1 MEIYAFSIM
10 RKWKWVFIA
19 VVFLAG
25 LYTSLKYGTRRFTEP
40 FQPRC
45 PDILVQKGSEIWL
58 KNSKLAEIPGVNP
71 VKFRNLEEYTE
82 FVEWQ
87 QSQKID
93 CPVLFLQHSFDA
105 QNESSFK
112 VAPAPG
118 LRVDTTRG
126 NKLTD
131 ATRGNPPFNR
141 NSYPAMDLY
150 NQDVGRR
157 TVLDVY
163 GDVGE
168 TQAQSANPMDPNWG
182 GAEYSMAAIN
192 AGNYAGDE
200 VYKFVPQNVGTMGPV
215 HRAPGERDLRILSEP
230 NSTSR
235 DLPYLESA
243 GNYIDMPKQSLNVY
257 ETPRNNPP
265 GKGSAS
271 VPMEKMKQ
279 TVLAQEKIDDARKI

>member
-1 MEIYAFSIM
+1 M
-10 RKWKWVFIA
+10 RKWKWAFIA

-25 LYTSLKYGTRRFTEP
+25 LYTSLNYGTSRFTEP

-45 PDILVQKGSEIWL
+45 PNILVQKGSEIWL
-58 KNSKLAEIPGVNP
+58 KNTKLAEIPGVNP
-71 VKFRNLEEYTE
+71 VKFHNLEEYTE

-87 QSQKID
+87 RSQKID

-105 QNESSFK
+105 QNESSYK

-126 NKLTD
+126 NKLND
-131 ATRGNPPFNR
+131 ATRGNPPYNR
-141 NSYPAMDLY
+141 NSYPAMDAH
-150 NQDVGRR
+150 NQDVGRP

-168 TQAQSANPMDPNWG
+168 TQAQSASPMDPNWG
-182 GAEYSMAAIN
+182 GAEYSMAAVN

-200 VYKFVPQNVGTMGPV
+200 VYKFRPQNMGAMGPV
-215 HRAPGERDLRILSEP
+215 NRTPGERDLRILSEP
-230 NSTSR
+230 TSKAR

-243 GNYIDMPKQSLNVY
+243 GNYIDMPRTQMQTAHYDNKRPNS
-257 ETPRNNPP
+257 TP

-279 TVLAQEKIDDARKI
+279 TVLTREKIDDA